1 MVARGPEALAEPT
14 HTTCPAVRRLRGL
27 SAVPCHGTRE
37 LRGQAT
43 AAVKN
48 TLNQYKVDR
57 EERPYI
63 DAFYMGS
70 LHIWRAGRMA
80 ADDVPG
86 HEARPFWAGHLTPE
100 TRWANRVIAGLR
112 EVSGSSGG
120 TRKGSSQRRSHN
132 GHAKGPRALRLAS
145 FRLPMGYRLT

>member
-86 HEARPFWAGHLTPE
+86 HEARPFWAGHLTPGDPMGKPRYRRSPRSE
-100 TRWANRVIAGLR
+100 RIYREEPEKVRHNADLITDMLKAPERSGWPVSDYRWATG
-112 EVSGSSGG
+112 
-120 TRKGSSQRRSHN
+120 
-132 GHAKGPRALRLAS
+132 
-145 FRLPMGYRLT
+145 